1 MKRFVAAAI
10 PLLLASMA
18 HAAETPAPAAASA
31 PQAQSPAAASSAS
44 APAPAAQVPASPAL
58 DAQEPTPAPEDQPVT
73 LDSLLN
79 PPSKA
84 STGLTDLRMQMLT
97 DAGKTVGFR
106 GGMAA
111 RARVLR
117 DALNAR
123 AERLDTIFQFSPLIN
138 RNGTIPPVIVEA
150 RELSS
155 FSPDQIRTA
164 NRVYKIEKEERFV
177 SVPPTW
183 RDYLFVG
190 LPVKGAVDLPTF
202 DTRPQDGK
210 EEGVW
215 RDAVKSGW
223 SAGEQQTD
231 AILAANFNR
240 LTRDYTGM
248 VRYSTLLQEGMIST
262 TRVAESRQTV
272 TGDGK
277 QLMLGDTLRR
287 VTSRATFETDPNKWR
302 PTVNR
307 GTLPVPKVA
316 PVPQAGAAPDSKPP
330 ATQIE
335 GRPQGDDGK

>member
-1 MKRFVAAAI
+1 MKRFVVAAI
-10 PLLLASMA
+10 PLLVASMA
-18 HAAETPAPAAASA
+18 HAAETQAPAAASA
-31 PQAQSPAAASSAS
+31 QQAQTPATASSAS
-44 APAPAAQVPASPAL
+44 APVAQAPAAPAPE
-58 DAQEPTPAPEDQPVT
+58 AQASTSAPEDQPVT

-84 STGLTDLRMQMLT
+84 TTGLTDLRMQMLT
-97 DAGKTVGFR
+97 EAGKTVGFR

-123 AERLDTIFQFSPLIN
+123 AENLDTIFQFSPLIN

-190 LPVKGAVDLPTF
+190 LPMKGGVDLPTF
-202 DTRPQDGK
+202 DTRPQNGN
-210 EEGVW
+210 EEAVW
-215 RDAVKSGW
+215 RDAVKNGW
-223 SAGEQQTD
+223 SAGEQQAD

-248 VRYSTLLQEGMIST
+248 VRYSTLVQEGMIST

-272 TGDGK
+272 TGDGR

-287 VTSRATFETDPNKWR
+287 VTSKATFETNPNKWS

-307 GTLPVPKVA
+307 GEQPAPKVA
-316 PVPQAGAAPDSKPP
+316 PVPQSGTAPAAKPP

-335 GRPQGDDGK
+335 GRPLGDDEK

>member
-1 MKRFVAAAI
+1 MKRFVVAAI
-10 PLLLASMA
+10 PLLVAGMA
-18 HAAETPAPAAASA
+18 HAAESPAPAAASA

-44 APAPAAQVPASPAL
+44 APAAQAPAAPSPE
-58 DAQEPTPAPEDQPVT
+58 AQAVTPAPEDQPVT

-79 PPSKA
+79 PPSQA
-84 STGLTDLRMQMLT
+84 STGLSDLRVQMLT
-97 DAGKTVGFR
+97 EAGKTVGFR

-117 DALNAR
+117 DALNAC

-150 RELSS
+150 RDLSS

-190 LPVKGAVDLPTF
+190 LPIKGGVDLPTF
-202 DTRPQDGK
+202 ETRPKDGK
-210 EEGVW
+210 EETVW
-215 RDAVKSGW
+215 RDAVKKGW
-223 SAGEQQTD
+223 NAGQQQAD

-240 LTRDYTGM
+240 LTRDYAGM
-248 VRYSTLLQEGMIST
+248 LRYSTLVQEGMIST

-272 TGDGK
+272 TGDGR
-277 QLMLGDTLRR
+277 QLMLGDMLRR
-287 VTSRATFETDPNKWR
+287 VTSRATFETNPNNWR

-307 GTLPVPKVA
+307 GEQPAPKVA
-316 PVPQAGAAPDSKPP
+316 PVPQAGAAPATEPP

-335 GRPQGDDGK
+335 GRPQGDDVK

>member
-1 MKRFVAAAI
+1 MKRFVIVAI
-10 PLLLASMA
+10 PLLVADMA
-18 HAAETPAPAAASA
+18 HAAETPASAAASA
-31 PQAQSPAAASSAS
+31 PAAQ
-44 APAPAAQVPASPAL
+44 APAAPSPE
-58 DAQEPTPAPEDQPVT
+58 AQAVIPAPEDKPVT

-79 PPSKA
+79 LPSQA
-84 STGLTDLRMQMLT
+84 STGLSNLRLQMLT
-97 DAGKTVGFR
+97 DTGKTVGFR

-111 RARVLR
+111 RSRVLR

-123 AERLDTIFQFSPLIN
+123 AERLDAIFQFSPLIN

-150 RELSS
+150 RDLSS

-190 LPVKGAVDLPTF
+190 LAIKGGVDLPTF
-202 DTRPQDGK
+202 ETRPKNIK
-210 EEGVW
+210 EETIL
-215 RDAVKSGW
+215 RDAVKKGW
-223 SAGEQQTD
+223 DAGEQQAD

-248 VRYSTLLQEGMIST
+248 LRYSTLLQEGMIST

-272 TGDGK
+272 TGNGH
-277 QLMLGDTLRR
+277 QLILGDTLRR
-287 VTSRATFETDPNKWR
+287 VTSRATFETNPNNWR

-307 GTLPVPKVA
+307 GEQSAPKVA
-316 PVPQAGAAPDSKPP
+316 PVQQAGEAPAIEPTAP
-330 ATQIE
+330 QIK
-335 GRPQGDDGK
+335 GRSQGNDGK